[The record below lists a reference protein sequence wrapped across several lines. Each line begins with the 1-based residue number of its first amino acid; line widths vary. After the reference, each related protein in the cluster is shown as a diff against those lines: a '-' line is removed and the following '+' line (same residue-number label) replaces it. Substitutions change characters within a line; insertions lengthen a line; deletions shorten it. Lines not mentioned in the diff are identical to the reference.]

1 MKLFERIHQDTEI
14 RQIYDAIGQM
24 EDEEAGW
31 AYHNWFHVNNVVAMT
46 EMILKQLAVSEEYLE
61 AAKIAALL
69 HDVGALQG
77 KAGHAL
83 RGKQFAEAYFRKQK
97 ICLPYQE
104 EILSSIENHSNGFD
118 SEELMTLALIISD
131 KLDITT
137 SRVAKAGYFVP
148 GMRQLQFL
156 KKIEIMLSEQE
167 VCVAFAAEEELDL
180 EELNAF
186 YFMPKVFKAI
196 AAFSEKIQR
205 RPIILLN
212 NQEWPVPKLKNPST
226 VH

>member
-31 AYHNWFHVNNVVAMT
+31 AYHNWLHVNNVVAMT

-97 ICLPYQE
+97 ICLPY
-104 EILSSIENHSNGFD
+104 

-148 GMRQLQFL
+148 GMRQFQFL

-167 VCVAFAAEEELDL
+167 VCVSFTAEEELDL

-196 AAFSEKIQR
+196 AAFSGKIQR
-205 RPIILLN
+205 RPIVLLN
-212 NQEWPVPKLKNPST
+212 NQEWPVPKQKNPST

>member
-31 AYHNWFHVNNVVAMT
+31 AYHNWLHVNNVVAMT

-83 RGKQFAEAYFRKQK
+83 RENNLQK
-97 ICLPYQE
+97 HIFVSKRFVCL
-104 EILSSIENHSNGFD
+104 I
-118 SEELMTLALIISD
+118 
-131 KLDITT
+131 
-137 SRVAKAGYFVP
+137 
-148 GMRQLQFL
+148 
-156 KKIEIMLSEQE
+156 KKK
-167 VCVAFAAEEELDL
+167 
-180 EELNAF
+180 F
-186 YFMPKVFKAI
+186 Y
-196 AAFSEKIQR
+196 
-205 RPIILLN
+205 LL
-212 NQEWPVPKLKNPST
+212 
-226 VH
+226 

>member
-31 AYHNWFHVNNVVAMT
+31 AYHNWFHVTNVVAMT

-97 ICLPYQE
+97 ICLPYQA

-137 SRVAKAGYFVP
+137 
-148 GMRQLQFL
+148 L

-167 VCVAFAAEEELDL
+167 VCVSFTAEEELDL

-205 RPIILLN
+205 RPIVLLN
-212 NQEWPVPKLKNPST
+212 NQEWPVPKPKNPST

>member
-31 AYHNWFHVNNVVAMT
+31 AYHNWLHVTNVVAMT

-83 RGKQFAEAYFRKQK
+83 RGKQFAEAY
-97 ICLPYQE
+97 LPYQE

-167 VCVAFAAEEELDL
+167 VCVSFTAEEELDL

-205 RPIILLN
+205 RPIVLLN
-212 NQEWPVPKLKNPST
+212 NQEWPVPKPKNPST

>member
-1 MKLFERIHQDTEI
+1 MVSCKQCRSHDGNDFETTCCFRGVF
-14 RQIYDAIGQM
+14 RG
-24 EDEEAGW
+24 G
-31 AYHNWFHVNNVVAMT
+31 
-46 EMILKQLAVSEEYLE
+46 
-61 AAKIAALL
+61 KIAALL

-131 KLDITT
+131 KLDITA
-137 SRVAKAGYFVP
+137 SRVAKAGYFV
-148 GMRQLQFL
+148 LNAAISIL

-167 VCVAFAAEEELDL
+167 VCVSFTAEEELDL

-196 AAFSEKIQR
+196 AAFSGKIQR
-205 RPIILLN
+205 RPIVLLN
-212 NQEWPVPKLKNPST
+212 NQEWPVPTKSFNCSLT
-226 VH
+226 VEGFFSDNY